1 MVGSPMP
8 WPIALGAL
16 ASALHCTLPGPL
28 DKNVGM
34 FADTASPAALSNTN
48 NMALLT

>member
-1 MVGSPMP
+1 MP

-16 ASALHCTLPGPL
+16 ASALHCTLPDPL
-28 DKNVGM
+28 NKSVVM
-34 FADTASPAALSNTN
+34 FANTASPATLSNTN